1 LLPTAAIGLILFIV
15 LGSANTVNM
24 VFSLNISLNQLI
36 VLAIS
41 FLVYL
46 FTVDSIVEIAVKH
59 ILGQNTF
66 YYSVILLIR
75 IGVFYMIGE
84 LVDLTQTVSVTFSTG
99 MAFIILLIEILYN
112 LREKHKV
119 KKMDEFYIT
128 IGRVCLTILF
138 NYRVRLFNTVIDFS
152 GGEIVY
158 FFDWKIE
165 MPEDLKPYI
174 DTENKRMAILTV
186 EDDEIHI
193 ALEFDEN
200 SNLVM
205 HPRWNINI
213 VILGDKHLRFTTN
226 S

>member
-1 LLPTAAIGLILFIV
+1 MKIFISLLVVFIISFLLLFKLVYNGNKEESEEEKLNFVLVILVSILLALLPTAAIGLILFIV

-112 LREKHKV
+112 LREKHKS
-119 KKMDEFYIT
+119 E
-128 IGRVCLTILF
+128 
-138 NYRVRLFNTVIDFS
+138 
-152 GGEIVY
+152 
-158 FFDWKIE
+158 
-165 MPEDLKPYI
+165 
-174 DTENKRMAILTV
+174 EN
-186 EDDEIHI
+186 
-193 ALEFDEN
+193 
-200 SNLVM
+200 
-205 HPRWNINI
+205 
-213 VILGDKHLRFTTN
+213 G
-226 S
+226 

>member
-1 LLPTAAIGLILFIV
+1 MKIFISLLVVFIISFLLLFKLVYNGNKEESEEEKLNFVLVILVSILLALLPTAAIGLILYVV

-112 LREKHKV
+112 LREKHKS
-119 KKMDEFYIT
+119 E
-128 IGRVCLTILF
+128 
-138 NYRVRLFNTVIDFS
+138 
-152 GGEIVY
+152 
-158 FFDWKIE
+158 
-165 MPEDLKPYI
+165 
-174 DTENKRMAILTV
+174 EN
-186 EDDEIHI
+186 
-193 ALEFDEN
+193 
-200 SNLVM
+200 
-205 HPRWNINI
+205 
-213 VILGDKHLRFTTN
+213 G
-226 S
+226 

>member
-1 LLPTAAIGLILFIV
+1 MKIFISLLVVFIISFLLLFKLVYNGNKEESEEEKLNFVLVILVSILLALLPTAAIGLILFVV

-59 ILGQNTF
+59 ILGKNIF

-112 LREKHKV
+112 LR
-119 KKMDEFYIT
+119 KKT
-128 IGRVCLTILF
+128 
-138 NYRVRLFNTVIDFS
+138 
-152 GGEIVY
+152 
-158 FFDWKIE
+158 
-165 MPEDLKPYI
+165 
-174 DTENKRMAILTV
+174 
-186 EDDEIHI
+186 
-193 ALEFDEN
+193 
-200 SNLVM
+200 
-205 HPRWNINI
+205 
-213 VILGDKHLRFTTN
+213 
-226 S
+226 

>member
-1 LLPTAAIGLILFIV
+1 MKIFISLLVVFIISFLLLFKLVYNGNKEELEEEKLNFVLVILVSILLALFPTAAIGLILFVV

-59 ILGQNTF
+59 ILGKNIF

-84 LVDLTQTVSVTFSTG
+84 LVGLTQTVSVTFSTG

-112 LREKHKV
+112 LREKHKN
-119 KKMDEFYIT
+119 E
-128 IGRVCLTILF
+128 
-138 NYRVRLFNTVIDFS
+138 
-152 GGEIVY
+152 
-158 FFDWKIE
+158 
-165 MPEDLKPYI
+165 
-174 DTENKRMAILTV
+174 EN
-186 EDDEIHI
+186 
-193 ALEFDEN
+193 
-200 SNLVM
+200 
-205 HPRWNINI
+205 
-213 VILGDKHLRFTTN
+213 G
-226 S
+226 

>member
-1 LLPTAAIGLILFIV
+1 MLFKLVYNGNKEESEEEKLNFVLVILVSILLALLPTAAIGLILFVV

-59 ILGQNTF
+59 ILGKNIF

-84 LVDLTQTVSVTFSTG
+84 LVGLTQTVSVTFSTG

-112 LREKHKV
+112 LREKHKS
-119 KKMDEFYIT
+119 E
-128 IGRVCLTILF
+128 
-138 NYRVRLFNTVIDFS
+138 
-152 GGEIVY
+152 
-158 FFDWKIE
+158 
-165 MPEDLKPYI
+165 
-174 DTENKRMAILTV
+174 EN
-186 EDDEIHI
+186 
-193 ALEFDEN
+193 
-200 SNLVM
+200 
-205 HPRWNINI
+205 
-213 VILGDKHLRFTTN
+213 G
-226 S
+226 